1 MKADPKA
8 IIRIIQEADTKIDF
22 NSFTEEADL
31 RDIGADSLDMM
42 TIILEVQ
49 TKYDLEIP
57 DEQIENLIS
66 VSKICR
72 YING

>member
-1 MKADPKA
+1 MKADAKA
-8 IIRIIQEADTKIDF
+8 IIKIIQEAKTKIDF
-22 NSFTEEADL
+22 DSFNEQADL

-57 DEQIENLIS
+57 DEQIENLTS
-66 VSKICR
+66 VSKICQ

>member
-1 MKADPKA
+1 MKADPEVIK
-8 IIRIIQEADTKIDF
+8 RIIQEADTKIDF
-22 NSFTEEADL
+22 DSFNEVADL

-57 DEQIENLIS
+57 DDQIENLTS

>member
-1 MKADPKA
+1 MKADSKA
-8 IIRIIQEADTKIDF
+8 IIRIIQEANTKIDF
-22 NSFTEEADL
+22 DSFNEEADL

-49 TKYDLEIP
+49 SNYNLEIP
-57 DEQIENLIS
+57 DEQIENLTS
-66 VSKICR
+66 VLKICQ

>member
-1 MKADPKA
+1 MKADPA
-8 IIRIIQEADTKIDF
+8 VIIRIIQEANTKIDF
-22 NSFTEEADL
+22 DSFNEVADL

-57 DEQIENLIS
+57 DEQIENLTS

>member
-1 MKADPKA
+1 MKADTKA
-8 IIRIIQEADTKIDF
+8 IIKIIQEAKTKIDF
-22 NSFTEEADL
+22 DSFNEEADL

-49 TKYDLEIP
+49 TMYDLEIP
-57 DEQIENLIS
+57 DEQIENLTS
-66 VSKICR
+66 VSKICQ